1 MKLSSKIYQL
11 YKLATYKA
19 LLSPTK
25 GEERLLRTGIVSIKS
40 FVSDRPWRLVGGIIG
55 YPFSAPAMYLL
66 ATCKLPSLIA
76 EHRREQRQTENI
88 AFRQQIA
95 SNILEL
101 AARTKPA
108 STAII
113 IKKMQGLMINCHIPK
128 SPTRQYAPSSPKE
141 VKAMWESVYSP
152 IPQGQEAPQF
162 TC

>member
-40 FVSDRPWRLVGGIIG
+40 FVSQRPWRLVGGIIN
-55 YPFSAPAMYLL
+55 YLFNAPAIYLL
-66 ATCKLPSLIA
+66 ATCKLPLLIA
-76 EHRREQRQTENI
+76 EHRREQKQAENA
-88 AFRQQIA
+88 AFRQQMA
-95 SNILEL
+95 STILEL
-101 AARTKPA
+101 AARAKPT

-113 IKKMQGLMINCHIPK
+113 IKHTKGLTVNCRAPK
-128 SPTRQYAPSSPKE
+128 SPNRQYAPSSPRE
-141 VKAMWESVYSP
+141 AKAMWESIYSP
-152 IPQGQEAPQF
+152 MPQGQEAPQF